1 MKPPQKGM
9 MRIVRA
15 TVNSLRGMRLAL
27 QSEAAVRQDSL
38 LAIVLI
44 PLALYCGAT
53 PVEKTL
59 LILPVMLLLIV
70 ELLNSAIEATVDR
83 ISPELH
89 ELSGKAKDIASA
101 AVMFTL
107 LLIII
112 TWVIILW
119 PQLVSL
125 W

>member
-53 PVEKTL
+53 PVEKAL